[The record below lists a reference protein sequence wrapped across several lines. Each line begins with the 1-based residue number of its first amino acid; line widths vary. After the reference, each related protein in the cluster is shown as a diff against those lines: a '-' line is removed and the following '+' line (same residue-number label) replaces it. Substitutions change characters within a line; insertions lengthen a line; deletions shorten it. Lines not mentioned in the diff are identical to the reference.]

1 MVFTVFSVGITLS
14 LSFFIYKLV
23 SLVRHY
29 IQARRSGLPIFIS
42 PVLSKSIPWMV
53 LGPYLQPFFRKH
65 LPALLYDRLD
75 IVTHGWEYRRG
86 REFHERLGNIF
97 ALVTPDECLIWVADP
112 AVGAS
117 ILQRRNDFPQAP
129 IVAKIL
135 GLYGPNVFSA
145 NGEEWKRHRR
155 MFAAN
160 LDERISKTVWTESCR
175 HASEMIKYMLKNPG
189 NKTLDGLRSIA
200 INVIGQAGFNQSGV
214 WAPTMRNR
222 TGKATTGKAAF
233 WETFSLT
240 TEMLLE
246 GAFLPTKVMRLPFM
260 PPTLRLMGYHME
272 RAPIYMKEVLDEERK
287 ALENATGRRNN
298 FLSFLLK
305 LSDEEKN
312 SGENGF
318 SLADDE
324 ISGNLFVFSTAGFET
339 TSNTMGY
346 AVAHLAVYPELQD
359 WIREELRTLDPD
371 PSKWKYEEVFPK
383 CRRTLAL
390 MFEILRFFPPVLHSN
405 RSVFKPQQIV
415 DGNRTRL
422 LTPPMDIL
430 ISQLSMHLD
439 PTIWGAD
446 VNEFRPSRWIDES
459 GQLITPP
466 KGAYIPWSSGPR
478 ICPGIKM
485 SQVEFV
491 ATLTTLFR
499 SARCDPLPTAGIEE
513 PEALRQ
519 RLLRVTLDSVSK
531 LSLQIRHANEV
542 HLRWTAV

>member
-1 MVFTVFSVGITLS
+1 MCSV
-14 LSFFIYKLV
+14 
-23 SLVRHY
+23 
-29 IQARRSGLPIFIS
+29 
-42 PVLSKSIPWMV
+42 
-53 LGPYLQPFFRKH
+53 
-65 LPALLYDRLD
+65 
-75 IVTHGWEYRRG
+75 
-86 REFHERLGNIF
+86 
-97 ALVTPDECLIWVADP
+97 
-112 AVGAS
+112 
-117 ILQRRNDFPQAP
+117 
-129 IVAKIL
+129 
-135 GLYGPNVFSA
+135 
-145 NGEEWKRHRR
+145 KRHRR

-200 INVIGQAGFNQSGV
+200 INVIGQAGFSQSGV

-222 TGKATTGKAAF
+222 TGKVTTGKAAF

-272 RAPIYMKEVLDEERK
+272 RAPIYIKEVLDEERK
-287 ALENATGRRNN
+287 AVENSTGRRNN

-312 SGENGF
+312 SGDNGF
-318 SLADDE
+318 SLTDDE

-390 MFEILRFFPPVLHSN
+390 MV
-405 RSVFKPQQIV
+405 
-415 DGNRTRL
+415 
-422 LTPPMDIL
+422 
-430 ISQLSMHLD
+430 
-439 PTIWGAD
+439 
-446 VNEFRPSRWIDES
+446 
-459 GQLITPP
+459 
-466 KGAYIPWSSGPR
+466 
-478 ICPGIKM
+478 
-485 SQVEFV
+485 
-491 ATLTTLFR
+491 
-499 SARCDPLPTAGIEE
+499 PL
-513 PEALRQ
+513 
-519 RLLRVTLDSVSK
+519 
-531 LSLQIRHANEV
+531 
-542 HLRWTAV
+542 